1 MVRYFQKQFTIRII
15 TVFCIAAIIVFS
27 AISAQALR
35 TSQSEAAQELSRKLI
50 QQEELLL
57 RSGVDS
63 ERLFQTYEALN
74 LSDNGTYWYVL
85 NSKGTSVLVPANRS
99 FEPSPLSDWLRVGT
113 SEVYS
118 SIGYVGRRYQMPN
131 GFQLIAVKIV
141 SPFAILRDFWI
152 APWPAFA
159 VLSWIILLWW
169 LARLYW
175 RQSSTWWAL
184 EDTVQALYEKDYHVR
199 YHGPFQQKEF
209 IGGQLNHLSKR
220 LEKNAY
226 LLTEQDEQMILILQ
240 HSIIGILLLDEN
252 RQIKLANPAA
262 EQMLGK
268 KNQQLI
274 NMTDAHVIESYGLLH
289 LIELAYRT
297 GELQTDEVV
306 FYYPSELIINA
317 SVIPV
322 DSAVHH
328 TNFIVL
334 LYDLTQIRQLEKVR
348 SDFVA
353 NASHELR
360 TPITSIKGF
369 AETLLDPNN
378 RESDTLDKFLTII
391 VKESGRLDDII
402 HDILS
407 LTRLEQKSV
416 PLKRDEVDI
425 NALLD
430 KINTSLS
437 AKADRLDITIAVSS
451 PPDLKWFGDQQ
462 RLTQVLTNL
471 LENAIHY
478 NYPGGHAEINVQAMT
493 PEEGIRIEVID
504 DGIGIPQADLTR
516 IFERFYRV
524 DKARSRNSGG
534 TGLGLAIVRNL
545 VKSMAGRITVVS
557 ELDEGTQFVI
567 ELPNYLEFTKNLQ

>member
-1 MVRYFQKQFTIRII
+1 M
-15 TVFCIAAIIVFS
+15 VFCIAIVTVFI
-27 AISAQALR
+27 AISAQVLKTNR
-35 TSQSEAAQELSRKLI
+35 QEASDELSGKLV

-57 RSGVDS
+57 HNGVDS
-63 ERLFQTYEALN
+63 ESLYQTYESLN
-74 LSDNGTYWYVL
+74 LSDNGTYWYVV
-85 NSKGTSVLVPANRS
+85 NSKGTSVLAPLDRS
-99 FEPSPLSDWLRVGT
+99 FEPSALSDWLRTGT

-118 SIGYVGRRYQMPN
+118 SWSYVGRRYQMPN
-131 GFQLIAVKIV
+131 DFQLIAVKAIPLGPTLKSFWL
-141 SPFAILRDFWI
+141 SPWTF
-152 APWPAFA
+152 
-159 VLSWIILLWW
+159 VVMLSLIILLWW
-169 LARLYW
+169 LSRTYW
-175 RQSSTWWAL
+175 KQSSTWWSL
-184 EDTVQALYEKDYHVR
+184 EETVRALYEKDYHVR

-289 LIELAYRT
+289 LIELAYQA

-378 RESDTLDKFLTII
+378 REPETLDKFLTII
-391 VKESGRLDDII
+391 VKESSRLDDII

-425 NALLD
+425 SALLD
-430 KINTSLS
+430 KIKTSL
-437 AKADRLDITIAVSS
+437 AVKAERLDITIAVSS
-451 PPDLKWFGDQQ
+451 PPNLKWFGDQQ

>member
-1 MVRYFQKQFTIRII
+1 M
-15 TVFCIAAIIVFS
+15 VFCIAIVTVFS
-27 AISAQALR
+27 AISAQVLKTNR
-35 TSQSEAAQELSRKLI
+35 QEASDELSGKLV

-57 RSGVDS
+57 HNGVDS
-63 ERLFQTYEALN
+63 ESLYQTYESLN
-74 LSDNGTYWYVL
+74 LSDNGAYWYVV
-85 NSKGTSVLVPANRS
+85 NSKGTSVLAPLDRS
-99 FEPSPLSDWLRVGT
+99 FEPSALSDWLRTGT

-118 SIGYVGRRYQMPN
+118 SWSYVGRRYQMPN
-131 GFQLIAVKIV
+131 DFQLIAVKAIPLGPTLKSFWL
-141 SPFAILRDFWI
+141 SPWTF
-152 APWPAFA
+152 
-159 VLSWIILLWW
+159 VVMLSLIILLWW
-169 LARLYW
+169 LSRTYW
-175 RQSSTWWAL
+175 KQLSTWWSL
-184 EDTVQALYEKDYHVR
+184 EETVRALYEKDYHVR

-451 PPDLKWFGDQQ
+451 PPNLKWFGDQQ